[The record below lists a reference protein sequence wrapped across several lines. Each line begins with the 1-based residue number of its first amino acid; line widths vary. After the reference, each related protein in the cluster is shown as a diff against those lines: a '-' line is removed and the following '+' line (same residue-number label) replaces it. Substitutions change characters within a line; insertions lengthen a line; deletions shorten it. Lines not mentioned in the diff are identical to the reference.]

1 MEAEDQ
7 SNKMEKDSSEE
18 NEYILHKEL
27 EEIHKGDIYPLL
39 SNILFYNIIL
49 QNKPN
54 NENNKIIVYK
64 KSIQKL
70 LKLANIDE
78 SDIFSFIL
86 FYHNEI
92 NLEAMGENKDL
103 YNINYNDL
111 MGALNYFHINTE
123 NEDIKIHKSSLKKI
137 IDLCGLIREEKCKYM
152 NFFGIGENQENNM
165 DYKAILNEKSSS
177 SSGNDEEKNRIINSK
192 RIIENKKR
200 PKTIDILRGKTNK
213 VIKENEENESE
224 ENKDILYN
232 NRYNNKNNRNYLL
245 DSDEEDYENNLLEK
259 SYNILRARNKNNLNQ
274 MNNIFNDT
282 IDNTY
287 INTLDTI
294 NYENNL
300 SISINESN
308 NTKLLKPRIKP
319 VIKRKKKIKRRAHT
333 LFEISNSSSFS
344 YLGSCSSLKKF
355 RGDIDCDNGLIYPY
369 NGFTKLSTSLTIE
382 KQISQKELRNTKID
396 EEYCFFPFIL
406 RQTPELKNKVLYL
419 SGSIPKLGSW
429 DPLRAIKMDEE
440 ERNGE
445 KFYTKYIEIY
455 RREMPFE
462 YKYFYYNGEELKWVG
477 NDFENYI
484 SFTQFF
490 DYLRSLK
497 KSHISIMN
505 VNIRYINNTDGINI
519 WKNRKN
525 KLIHLLLNKSADV
538 LFFQEITRPQS
549 TFIDKYL
556 SSIYEFVGDYRDS
569 SINSEKCSICV
580 NKLKYTIIHHGQF
593 WLSSTPYIPGSND
606 FGNFFP
612 RICTW
617 ASFKQIDGISLLFMN
632 VHLDHANKKAHLPS
646 INVIL
651 NEEEKIVSKFPDIK
665 FVFIGG
671 CFYCE
676 ENDEEINY
684 IKKKGYNEIKFENT
698 YHGFTGKANNHWDYM
713 FWKEKSGED
722 IEVKETYVLKKDAII
737 DKDKNC
743 YVSDHFPVYV
753 EFFHKNKK

>member
-1 MEAEDQ
+1 
-7 SNKMEKDSSEE
+7 
-18 NEYILHKEL
+18 
-27 EEIHKGDIYPLL
+27 
-39 SNILFYNIIL
+39 
-49 QNKPN
+49 
-54 NENNKIIVYK
+54 
-64 KSIQKL
+64 
-70 LKLANIDE
+70 
-78 SDIFSFIL
+78 
-86 FYHNEI
+86 
-92 NLEAMGENKDL
+92 
-103 YNINYNDL
+103 
-111 MGALNYFHINTE
+111 
-123 NEDIKIHKSSLKKI
+123 
-137 IDLCGLIREEKCKYM
+137 M
-152 NFFGIGENQENNM
+152 NFFGIGENQINNNM
-165 DYKAILNEKSSS
+165 DYKTILDEKSSS
-177 SSGNDEEKNRIINSK
+177 SSNNDEEKNKIINSK
-192 RIIENKKR
+192 RIIENKKK

-287 INTLDTI
+287 VNTLDTI

-333 LFEISNSSSFS
+333 LFEISKSSSFS
-344 YLGSCSSLKKF
+344 YLGSCSSLKKLG
-355 RGDIDCDNGLIYPY
+355 GDIDCDNGLIYPY

-406 RQTPELKNKVLYL
+406 RQTSELKNKVLYL

-612 RICTW
+612 
-617 ASFKQIDGISLLFMN
+617 KNM
-632 VHLDHANKKAHLPS
+632 HM
-646 INVIL
+646 
-651 NEEEKIVSKFPDIK
+651 
-665 FVFIGG
+665 
-671 CFYCE
+671 
-676 ENDEEINY
+676 
-684 IKKKGYNEIKFENT
+684 
-698 YHGFTGKANNHWDYM
+698 GF
-713 FWKEKSGED
+713 F
-722 IEVKETYVLKKDAII
+722 
-737 DKDKNC
+737 
-743 YVSDHFPVYV
+743 
-753 EFFHKNKK
+753 

>member
-177 SSGNDEEKNRIINSK
+177 SSDNDEEKNRIINSK

-213 VIKENEENESE
+213 AIKENEENESE
-224 ENKDILYN
+224 ENKDILFN

-287 INTLDTI
+287 VNTLDTI

-308 NTKLLKPRIKP
+308 NPKLLKPRVKP
-319 VIKRKKKIKRRAHT
+319 VIKRKKKIKRRANT
-333 LFEISNSSSFS
+333 LFEISNSLSFS

-355 RGDIDCDNGLIYPY
+355 GGDIDCDNGLIYPY

-462 YKYFYYNGEELKWVG
+462 Y
-477 NDFENYI
+477 
-484 SFTQFF
+484 
-490 DYLRSLK
+490 
-497 KSHISIMN
+497 
-505 VNIRYINNTDGINI
+505 
-519 WKNRKN
+519 
-525 KLIHLLLNKSADV
+525 
-538 LFFQEITRPQS
+538 
-549 TFIDKYL
+549 KYL

-676 ENDEEINY
+676 ENDEEISY

-722 IEVKETYVLKKDAII
+722 IQVKEAYVLKKDAII